1 MMALRKDK
9 GIGNNTHRHSSPHFC
24 TF

>member
-1 MMALRKDK
+1 MALRKDK